1 MLPDI
6 AHTGAGPLQR
16 STMTLEGP
24 AYSPRPRELP
34 EPGVG
39 LLYSVPAT
47 RQGAPSWKNVAT
59 NSLSRRTT
67 RRKGGAG
74 PPGDVTGF
82 IPPMI
87 AGGLPVGGVPYTDAS
102 AFAIKV
108 TNDRWDARAVLTR
121 LFEPE
126 PVTDCIRRYEWERPV
141 RGSQGDQLGARL
153 R

>member
-1 MLPDI
+1 MSPLSPSRRSAEGRENVRVVPDI

-34 EPGVG
+34 ETGVG

-59 NSLSRRTT
+59 NSLSPRTA

-74 PPGDVTGF
+74 PPRGHRETPRGHTPL
-82 IPPMI
+82 I
-87 AGGLPVGGVPYTDAS
+87 GGAPRGGGAAYTDS
-102 AFAIKV
+102 TAFAIKV
-108 TNDRWDARAVLTR
+108 TSADGTLERVPRKTVRART
-121 LFEPE
+121 
-126 PVTDCIRRYEWERPV
+126 C
-141 RGSQGDQLGARL
+141 
-153 R
+153 